1 MQSEKESQDIIND
14 GGTYIMRE
22 ALILSLLREEVVN
35 SPLPVHQKI
44 YALVQRGSKIFW
56 SYKSWVVL
64 DLISTIFAVLLYHYV
79 SLIISPEEIEQAGY
93 GISFFTFA
101 LIGVAFQQ
109 YVYSSVNTFSHN
121 IHHEQADGTLE
132 PVLAT
137 KTPFSVFLIGEGVF
151 SFLYATYFL
160 IASLS
165 FGVVLFETTLT
176 TNLWSLLSVV
186 ILTGL
191 MILTHIC
198 IGILSVGIIIKVKE
212 GDPII
217 WLFSWASMLVSGIYY
232 PIGLLPDYLVPV
244 AKILPLTYSLDG
256 IRRCLI
262 STNTGAATLLTPIVL
277 RDVIALLIFIVIL
290 LPLSLRVFR
299 WGYDAARREGTLH
312 SY

>member
-1 MQSEKESQDIIND
+1 
-14 GGTYIMRE
+14 MRE
-22 ALILSLLREEVVN
+22 AILLAMLQEENVSSQV
-35 SPLPVHQKI
+35 PAYKKI
-44 YALVQRGSKIFW
+44 YALVQRGSKVFW

-64 DLISTIFAVLLYHYV
+64 DLISTIAAVLLYHYV
-79 SLIISPEEIEQAGY
+79 SFIISPEEIERAGY
-93 GISFFTFA
+93 GTSFFTFA
-101 LIGVAFQQ
+101 LTGVAFQQ

-121 IHHEQADGTLE
+121 IHHEQEDGTLE

-160 IASLS
+160 LASLS
-165 FGVVLFETTLT
+165 FGTVLFETTFT
-176 TNLWSLLSVV
+176 TNLFSLLSAV

-191 MILTHIC
+191 MILAHIC

-217 WLFSWASMLVSGIYY
+217 WLFSWATMLVSGIYY

-244 AKILPLTYSLDG
+244 AMILPLTYSLDG

-262 STNTGAATLLTPIVL
+262 TTDTGAATLLTPVVL
-277 RDVIALLIFIVIL
+277 RDVIALLIFVIIL